1 MNKAEIRNITQ
12 VTCLV
17 LAAINTVLY
26 AATGDSDYYIS
37 LNIFVAA
44 SFIIGAL
51 EK

>member
-1 MNKAEIRNITQ
+1 MNKSEIRNITQ
-12 VTCLV
+12 ITCLV
-17 LAAINTVLY
+17 LAAINTALY
-26 AATGDSDYYIS
+26 AVTGDSDFYIS